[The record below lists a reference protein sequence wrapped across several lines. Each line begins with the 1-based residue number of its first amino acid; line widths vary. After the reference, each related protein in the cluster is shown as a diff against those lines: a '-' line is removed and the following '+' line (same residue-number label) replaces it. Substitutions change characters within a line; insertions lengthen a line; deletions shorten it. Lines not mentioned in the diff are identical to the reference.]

1 MGLTRKQTAFAVG
14 IIEGKTAA
22 DAYRAAGYATDNMN
36 ARTIAVEASR
46 LRRHEGV
53 RRLIEA
59 ETGKAAERAAWS
71 RLEAVERL
79 ERANTRLLDLIDAET
94 PDTRAVAGFMDT
106 LRELNRL
113 ANVDVEVDAERAE
126 RTATEARDRDG
137 IEATFKGEW

>member
-94 PDTRAVAGFMDT
+94 PDTHAVAGFMDT

-113 ANVDVEVDAERAE
+113 ANVDVEVAAERAE

>member
-79 ERANTRLLDLIDAET
+79 ERANTRLLGLIDSET

-113 ANVDVEVDAERAE
+113 ANVDVEVAAERAE

-137 IEATFKGEW
+137 IEDAIKGEW

>member
-22 DAYRAAGYATDNMN
+22 DAYRAAGYATDNMS

-79 ERANTRLLDLIDAET
+79 ERANTRLLGLIDSET

-113 ANVDVEVDAERAE
+113 ANVDVEVTAERAE